1 MQEKTFHHAVV
12 AMFDLSRWV
21 EKFIT
26 ISLRMEQSE
35 MKQSQGFRDFYI
47 LLHSLVYFS
56 QPTYARGLLFTFLSP
71 LPTLAIGLFA
81 KFPFGKKSL
90 L

>member
-1 MQEKTFHHAVV
+1 MTYANNSQNLDFQV
-12 AMFDLSRWV
+12 SRWV

-26 ISLRMEQSE
+26 MSLRMEQSE

-56 QPTYARGLLFTFLSP
+56 QPT
-71 LPTLAIGLFA
+71 
-81 KFPFGKKSL
+81 
-90 L
+90 